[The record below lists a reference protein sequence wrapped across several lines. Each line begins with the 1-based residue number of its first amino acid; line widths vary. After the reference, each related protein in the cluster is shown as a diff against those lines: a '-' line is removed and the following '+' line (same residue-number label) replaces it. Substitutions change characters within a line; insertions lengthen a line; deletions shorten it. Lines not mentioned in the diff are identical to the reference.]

1 MMAPPTRLAFMMTPA
16 LPPGLHK
23 LSAKGDSSDLPA
35 AVGIHHAEEVSL
47 GVGEHHE
54 ASALRIH
61 PIHALSAKP
70 DEPFDLGPL
79 LLFAAHV
86 QVEMGHVGLVQQ
98 ERRAFATWRHQHAL
112 MAVGPAHITQ
122 GVTP

>member
-1 MMAPPTRLAFMMTPA
+1 MMTPA

-23 LSAKGDSSDLPA
+23 
-35 AVGIHHAEEVSL
+35 
-47 GVGEHHE
+47 
-54 ASALRIH
+54 
-61 PIHALSAKP
+61 LSAKP

-122 GVTP
+122 GVTPEGCRPADIGDVQHH